1 METDIEIR
9 VPMILQINSTTQLY
23 SSQILNIVTDMFN
36 YSLINNDTY
45 IRIYNQ
51 LEDILFLDL
60 SELI

>member
-1 METDIEIR
+1 METDIDIR